1 MCDMVQ
7 VRNNIFETNSSSTHS
22 VGIST
27 KYDYDRLACDADDLK
42 LDNTLLDTLAGTFV
56 KVSEVYDRIRRNG
69 WCSNFEEFKAFFVSN
84 DELPDY
90 VDYYGNDKAEHW
102 RIIRNRYRT
111 QEYMGYGSA
120 SGMCCDLE
128 TCEYKTS
135 DGTIVAVSCYKEE

>member
-22 VGIST
+22 VGISK
-27 KYDYDRLACDADDLK
+27 KYDYDRLACDADDLEP
-42 LDNTLLDTLAGTFV
+42 DNTLLDTLAGTFV

>member
-1 MCDMVQ
+1 MVQ

-27 KYDYDRLACDADDLK
+27 KYDYDRLACDADDLEP
-42 LDNTLLDTLAGTFV
+42 DNTLLDTLAGTFV

>member
-1 MCDMVQ
+1 MVQ

-27 KYDYDRLACDADDLK
+27 KYDYDRWACDADDLE
-42 LDNTLLDTLAGTFV
+42 LDNTLLDTLGGTFV
-56 KVSEVYDRIRRNG
+56 KVSEVYDRISGNG
-69 WCSNFEEFKAFFVSN
+69 WCSDFEEFKAFFVSN

>member
-22 VGIST
+22 VGIPT
-27 KYDYDRLACDADDLK
+27 KYDYDRLACDADDLEP
-42 LDNTLLDTLAGTFV
+42 DNTLLDTLAGTFV

>member
-1 MCDMVQ
+1 MIQ

-27 KYDYDRLACDADDLK
+27 KYDYDRLACDADDLEP
-42 LDNTLLDTLAGTFV
+42 DNTLLDTLAGTFV

>member
-1 MCDMVQ
+1 MVQ

-27 KYDYDRLACDADDLK
+27 KYDYDRWACDADDLEP
-42 LDNTLLDTLAGTFV
+42 DNTLLDTLAGTFV

>member
-1 MCDMVQ
+1 MVQ

-27 KYDYDRLACDADDLK
+27 KYAYDRWACDADDLE
-42 LDNTLLDTLAGTFV
+42 LDNTLLDTLGGTFV
-56 KVSEVYDRIRRNG
+56 KVSEVYDRISRNG
-69 WCSNFEEFKAFFVSN
+69 WCSDFEEFKAFFVSN

-90 VDYYGNDKAEHW
+90 VDDYGNDKAEHW
-102 RIIRNRYRT
+102 RIIRDRYRT
-111 QEYMGYGSA
+111 QEYMSYDSA

-135 DGTIVAVSCYKEE
+135 DGTIIAVSCYKEE

>member
-1 MCDMVQ
+1 MVQ

-27 KYDYDRLACDADDLK
+27 KYAYDRWACDADDLE
-42 LDNTLLDTLAGTFV
+42 LDNTLLDTLGGTFV

-69 WCSNFEEFKAFFVSN
+69 WCSDFEEFKAFFVSN

-90 VDYYGNDKAEHW
+90 VDDYGNDKAEHW
-102 RIIRNRYRT
+102 RIIRDRYRT
-111 QEYMGYGSA
+111 QEYMGYDGA
-120 SGMCCDLE
+120 SGVCCDLA

>member
-1 MCDMVQ
+1 MVQ

-27 KYDYDRLACDADDLK
+27 KYDYDRWACDADDLE

-56 KVSEVYDRIRRNG
+56 KVSEVYDRISRNG

-90 VDYYGNDKAEHW
+90 VDDYGNVDT
-102 RIIRNRYRT
+102 YT
-111 QEYMGYGSA
+111 VGSSTVA
-120 SGMCCDLE
+120 CFAVTTSGSISAT
-128 TCEYKTS
+128 TCEVTVRYS
-135 DGTIVAVSCYKEE
+135 FFQWLIRIFLFGWIWY